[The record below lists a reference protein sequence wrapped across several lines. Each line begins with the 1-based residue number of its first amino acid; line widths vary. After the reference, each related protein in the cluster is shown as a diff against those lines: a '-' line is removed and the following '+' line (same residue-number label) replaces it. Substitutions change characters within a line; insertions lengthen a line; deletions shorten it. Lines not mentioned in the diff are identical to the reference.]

1 MKFTDDQKKAI
12 KDIEN
17 NSVIMACP
25 GSGKTTVLINK
36 MALCCEKLKRHNG
49 VIGLSFTR
57 KSSAELRQK
66 FQKKTIKSNLNYLGT
81 IDSFLINEIIR
92 PFLPKLWRI
101 EINDI
106 EIINIL
112 SEEESIP
119 FIQEYMTREINLSDI
134 ENDSA
139 FRGLFSQG
147 KVWQKTVTPL
157 ALFVLRNSSACIRYI
172 SSRYGFVAQTYL

>member
-81 IDSFLINEIIR
+81 IDSLANSNMRCDSF
-92 PFLPKLWRI
+92 KSHM
-101 EINDI
+101 
-106 EIINIL
+106 IIN
-112 SEEESIP
+112 
-119 FIQEYMTREINLSDI
+119 
-134 ENDSA
+134 
-139 FRGLFSQG
+139 
-147 KVWQKTVTPL
+147 
-157 ALFVLRNSSACIRYI
+157 
-172 SSRYGFVAQTYL
+172 